1 MTYSMTIICEK
12 HFYKEIHLLTI
23 FAIFRALKSAQ
34 NNNFQVVRTISLV
47 SSLKSVH
54 KTFHVVLTHKQKTPT
69 L

>member
-34 NNNFQVVRTISLV
+34 NNNF
-47 SSLKSVH
+47 
-54 KTFHVVLTHKQKTPT
+54 
-69 L
+69 

>member
-34 NNNFQVVRTISLV
+34 NNRKNDFFGFLVEISAQNIPCRIN
-47 SSLKSVH
+47 S
-54 KTFHVVLTHKQKTPT
+54 
-69 L
+69 